1 MMENRGRVDHV
12 DGDGPNRDGAA
23 TGVGARATAD
33 TTTRASHPWISPL
46 EANDC
51 PTAVRRRRG
60 AVHMQ
65 VLRDADVA
73 WRVHHGGGA
82 ATRRL
87 QHTLCVTGDGSWQA
101 ATGGQPPC
109 S

>member
-1 MMENRGRVDHV
+1 
-12 DGDGPNRDGAA
+12 
-23 TGVGARATAD
+23 
-33 TTTRASHPWISPL
+33 
-46 EANDC
+46 
-51 PTAVRRRRG
+51 
-60 AVHMQ
+60 MQ

-82 ATRRL
+82 ATRRI

-109 S
+109 RWPLLSGGARTVAVREVPLAPDGGVLGPPRARTGLI